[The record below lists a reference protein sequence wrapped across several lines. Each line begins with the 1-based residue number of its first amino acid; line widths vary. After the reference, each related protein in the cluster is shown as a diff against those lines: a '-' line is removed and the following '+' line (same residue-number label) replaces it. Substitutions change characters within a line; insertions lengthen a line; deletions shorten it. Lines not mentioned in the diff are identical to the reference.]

1 MNLSTRSLVLVTV
14 CSLLGACSEETSS
27 AKQLHALGAKEQPHE
42 KLGDGPKP
50 KSNGPEG
57 EPAALTTSA
66 PALPTSLLDKA
77 PPPDEK
83 PKLEGVTTAA
93 VATEVSE
100 PEVTIDY
107 DRPLDA
113 AEVEVDRFVLAHD
126 VEGREPVDA
135 SDIFTTDTKKIYAFV
150 QLANKQAPYAFRVHW
165 EKLDEAPS
173 PYGVKLTVPTAE
185 RYRTWSWTA
194 IKRDPGRYKAVLR
207 TLDGV
212 EIASREFTIEPG
224 EDCVED

>member
-14 CSLLGACSEETSS
+14 CSLLGACSEETSG
-27 AKQLHALGAKEQPHE
+27 AKEPHSLGAKDQPQA

-50 KSNGPEG
+50 KSDLAES
-57 EPAALTTSA
+57 EPHVLSATA
-66 PALPTSLLDKA
+66 PALPATILDKA

-83 PKLEGVTTAA
+83 PKLEETKQPTEPTA
-93 VATEVSE
+93 SE
-100 PEVTIDY
+100 PQVTIDY

-126 VEGREPVDA
+126 VEGREPVDP
-135 SDIFTTDTKKIYAFV
+135 SDVFTTDTKKIFAFV

-165 EKLDEAPS
+165 EKLDEAPTA
-173 PYGVKLTVPTAE
+173 YGVKLTVPTAE

-194 IKRDPGRYKAVLR
+194 IKREPGRYKAVLR

-212 EIASREFTIEPG
+212 EIASREFTIEAG
-224 EDCVED
+224 EDCVEH